1 VQITINEA
9 MVQLKIAK
17 ERLSDLKSLRDEC
30 ASETTSTYG
39 FGENQ
44 RVNEKKPKF
53 DVVEVDKKVS
63 LLEIFIYKV
72 DALIKTSNALTKID
86 VSIGVEELLTPI
98 SQPTQAS

>member
-1 VQITINEA
+1 MQITINEA

-17 ERLSDLKSLRDEC
+17 ERLFDLKNLRNEC
-30 ASETTSTYG
+30 ASESSSTYG
-39 FGENQ
+39 YGDNQ
-44 RVNEKKPKF
+44 RTTEKKPKF

-72 DALIKTSNALTKID
+72 DALIKTSNALIKID

-98 SQPTQAS
+98 SQPIQAS